1 MNLTQAQKQEA
12 KELLSKLENLYNHRA
27 GLDILKINREDTL
40 REEIA
45 SICDI
50 RNKQGEIQ
58 PNKVKM
64 PLLLALIDEIFFDKT
79 NKKEEEYALMGS
91 YRQALSG
98 KDVNKDTINAYV
110 ALQEEIEENNQNLK
124 EVFKETNTLDKEIL
138 DAINLI
144 AKEKY
149 KEILNSKKLEAGME
163 VKEPKDMS
171 AILTLIKE
179 LESILK

>member
-1 MNLTQAQKQEA
+1 
-12 KELLSKLENLYNHRA
+12 
-27 GLDILKINREDTL
+27 
-40 REEIA
+40 
-45 SICDI
+45 
-50 RNKQGEIQ
+50 
-58 PNKVKM
+58 M

-79 NKKEEEYALMGS
+79 NKKEEEYALMDS

-110 ALQEEIEENNQNLK
+110 ALQEEIKENNQNLK
-124 EVFKETNTLDKEIL
+124 EVFKETSTLDKEIL

-144 AKEKY
+144 AKERY

-163 VKEPKDMS
+163 AKEPKDMS

>member
-27 GLDILKINREDTL
+27 GLDILKI
-40 REEIA
+40 

-64 PLLLALIDEIFFDKT
+64 PLLLALIDEIFFNKT
-79 NKKEEEYALMGS
+79 NKKEEEYALMSS

-124 EVFKETNTLDKEIL
+124 EVFKETSTLDKEIL

-144 AKEKY
+144 AKERY
-149 KEILNSKKLEAGME
+149 KLWAKIWALETFNQNIQQN
-163 VKEPKDMS
+163 VF
-171 AILTLIKE
+171 
-179 LESILK
+179 